1 VFTDRNSIAAA
12 LELVHGLDI
21 RFTAKGATDAG
32 PAATLVAAVIIAQA
46 LDRFTERI
54 DLIIAEAK
62 KPDSALR

>member
-12 LELVHGLDI
+12 LGIVSGQTLAD
-21 RFTAKGATDAG
+21 TDRG
-32 PAATLVAAVIIAQA
+32 IIVAAVIVAQA

-54 DLIIAEAK
+54 DLLIAEAK